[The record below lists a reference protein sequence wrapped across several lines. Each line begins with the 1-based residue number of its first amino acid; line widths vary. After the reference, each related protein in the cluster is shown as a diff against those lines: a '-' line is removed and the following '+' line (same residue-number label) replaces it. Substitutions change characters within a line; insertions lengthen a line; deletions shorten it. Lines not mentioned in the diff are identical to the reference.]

1 MIPQQ
6 LISQFIALAA
16 DCAASLTLVLA
27 VPAMAGSL
35 GSSLDAA
42 TKPAK
47 ITPKPS
53 MRWNSFD
60 SYGV

>member
-1 MIPQQ
+1 LIPQ
-6 LISQFIALAA
+6 LIASAA
-16 DCAASLTLVLA
+16 VCAASLTLVLA

-47 ITPKPS
+47 IAPKPP